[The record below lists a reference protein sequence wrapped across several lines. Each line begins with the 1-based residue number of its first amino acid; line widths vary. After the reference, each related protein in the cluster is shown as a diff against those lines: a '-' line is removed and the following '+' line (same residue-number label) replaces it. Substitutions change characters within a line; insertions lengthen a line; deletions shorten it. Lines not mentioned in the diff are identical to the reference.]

1 MMILET
7 GLTFRRPK
15 QLQVSFYSLS
25 QSVHIGIV
33 TWKCWDDISC
43 EVLSYDVSED
53 EVDPLYAPL
62 VSENDP
68 VLGG

>member
-7 GLTFRRPK
+7 GLTFRRPE
-15 QLQVSFYSLS
+15 QLKHKRRILS
-25 QSVHIGIV
+25 APLVDI
-33 TWKCWDDISC
+33 TWICWDDIRC
-43 EVLSYDVSED
+43 EMLSYDVPED
-53 EVDPLYAPL
+53 EVDFLDAPL